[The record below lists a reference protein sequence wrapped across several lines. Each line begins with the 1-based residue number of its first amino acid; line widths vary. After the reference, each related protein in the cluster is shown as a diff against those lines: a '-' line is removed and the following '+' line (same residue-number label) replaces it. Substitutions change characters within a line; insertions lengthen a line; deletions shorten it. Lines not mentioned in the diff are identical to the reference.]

1 MTISAS
7 DPPTGLASTLDAGL
21 DAGLDTGLDPDR
33 PLGRDAVREALVLA
47 TTELIVE
54 CGLSMSVREIAARA
68 GVNHGLVHTYFG
80 SKDGLLSAAFDEIN
94 ARAAA
99 ERDADGFP
107 PRDLAARRNGEIAKA
122 LARVIVESDRD
133 LFGSHPVTSSWRDA
147 LAAAR
152 PDLAP
157 GEVNERVM
165 IATTLGLGWALF
177 SDHMSQVMQLDEQ
190 GRRSVDQR
198 VAELVAEIGGIPDR
212 REPTDHA
219 G

>member
-21 DAGLDTGLDPDR
+21 DAGLDPDR

-54 CGLSMSVREIAARA
+54 RGLSMSVREIAARA

-99 ERDADGFP
+99 GCECP
-107 PRDLAARRNGEIAKA
+107 TQPRFHQQHGLPGS
-122 LARVIVESDRD
+122 RV
-133 LFGSHPVTSSWRDA
+133 PQA
-147 LAAAR
+147 
-152 PDLAP
+152 
-157 GEVNERVM
+157 
-165 IATTLGLGWALF
+165 
-177 SDHMSQVMQLDEQ
+177 
-190 GRRSVDQR
+190 
-198 VAELVAEIGGIPDR
+198 
-212 REPTDHA
+212 
-219 G
+219 

>member
-1 MTISAS
+1 MALSHPDSPVDDDTA
-7 DPPTGLASTLDAGL
+7 PT
-21 DAGLDTGLDPDR
+21 DR

-54 CGLSMSVREIAARA
+54 RGLAMSVREIAARA

-80 SKDGLLSAAFDEIN
+80 SKDGLLAAAFDEIN

-99 ERDADGFP
+99 ERDVDGFP

-122 LARVIVESDRD
+122 LARVIVESDHD
-133 LFGSHPVTSSWRDA
+133 LFGSHPVTSAWREA
-147 LAAAR
+147 LAASR
-152 PDLAP
+152 PDLTAA
-157 GEVNERVM
+157 EVNERVM

-177 SDHMSQVMQLDEQ
+177 SEHMSRVMELDER

-212 REPTDHA
+212 DE
-219 G
+219 